1 MDLSVLES
9 PFQMNESVQESQNN
23 SEIVSPNCEVRKT
36 RLRESLGTI
45 AVLIKSG
52 NEKLWPI
59 FEKLE
64 DELLR
69 LEQKE
74 RRLSQYSD
82 FQ

>member
-1 MDLSVLES
+1 
-9 PFQMNESVQESQNN
+9 MNDGVQESQKIPNT
-23 SEIVSPNCEVRKT
+23 EIFKHEMRKS

-45 AVLIKSG
+45 AALIKSG

-59 FEKLE
+59 FDKLE

-69 LEQKE
+69 LEQQE
-74 RRLSQYSD
+74 RRLSQYSI